1 MGGNWLKS
9 LRRHRCVVIAWVA
22 MSLMM
27 PLVLGLLPQPA
38 LSAVQ
43 SLDRDIALS
52 ICSQLD
58 GQQRDGGQHD
68 QATHDCCILCSTNCP
83 VCGPSLA
90 KAMVAY
96 DAIPA
101 YWGTT
106 FYDDFGDLLPPR
118 LVLLDG
124 SPPRGPP
131 DAFLI

>member
-9 LRRHRCVVIAWVA
+9 LRRNRSVIIAWVA

-38 LSAVQ
+38 LSAIQ
-43 SLDRDIALS
+43 SLDRDIVQSMCA
-52 ICSQLD
+52 QLD
-58 GQQRDGGQHD
+58 GQQQDGGQHH
-68 QATHDCCILCSTNCP
+68 QATHDCCMLCSTSCS

-90 KAMVAY
+90 KAVIAY

-101 YWGTT
+101 YRQTT
-106 FYDDFGDLLPPR
+106 FFDDVGDLPPPR

-131 DAFLI
+131 NAFLI